1 MFTFHQDKINPEGES
16 MTEEGDKKK
25 LTLDESVLQKCL
37 PHLHFKIPSII
48 YHFMVV
54 CNFTSE

>member
-1 MFTFHQDKINPEGES
+1 